1 MRLDFNTFVITGP
14 STETTT
20 TTKILNGAVNAGGGL
35 GMNQASTCATDVFT
49 ITNAENLPEMCGTL
63 TGEHVYFD
71 ADNDCHDLAFA
82 LGQTGVDATIPT
94 NRQISIKV
102 TQYSCDYNN
111 LAPQGCDQYYFG
123 STATGTVKTFN
134 YDGGYHL
141 ANQHQ
146 HICVR
151 REINNC
157 KVCWSAD
164 TITDVALSGLDNNGI
179 VKVTY
184 LLYWNKFIV

>member
-14 STETTT
+14 STETASTA
-20 TTKILNGAVNAGGGL
+20 KILNGAVHQTGVEA
-35 GMNQASTCATDVFT
+35 NQASTCATDVFT

-63 TGEHVYFD
+63 TGEHGKYTHATLILVNNSAVRKFFLLTAKIFKITHQTSIAVYFD
-71 ADNDCHDLAFA
+71 ADNDCHDLSFA
-82 LGQTGVDATIPT
+82 LGQTGVDASIPT
-94 NRQISIKV
+94 NRQVSIKV

-123 STATGTVKTFN
+123 SGATGTVKTFN
-134 YDGGYHL
+134 YDAGRHL

-151 REINNC
+151 R
-157 KVCWSAD
+157 
-164 TITDVALSGLDNNGI
+164 
-179 VKVTY
+179 
-184 LLYWNKFIV
+184 